1 MNLYEHLPLPVYNA
15 ATERQKGRR
24 GGGFKIPEG
33 RNKSE
38 FSQTASQKAD
48 EIATSFQKIKRKFS
62 NKINPSLIYEIEI
75 NQSVGPETFEKILA
89 SMGIHVLSIAENK
102 KGFWIVF
109 SDDDDLYSFKKKL
122 STYGSDEG
130 PKYDF
135 FNAIESFRDIPKGKK
150 IGKALSE
157 QPLGDMPEF
166 IDIEL
171 WKMGN
176 PQKNEDFIAE
186 LKTTYSDLSIFRI
199 TDKLVTKSFVLLRVK
214 LNGKIFNEIIELKEI
229 ARADRPLIPTFNPF
243 EYRSIDISEMELNA
257 PDENAAGI
265 LIIDSGIISNHPLL
279 EKCVGGEENFQTGE
293 NETQDTAGHG
303 TAVAG
308 CAAYGD
314 LEKCIEDKYF
324 DPSIWIFSAKV
335 MYSER
340 DVNGDTVNATYDPDK
355 LIEHQ
360 FKDAVESF
368 LSNHE
373 YHIKVVNISLGNNN
387 EVWHKNYTRQL
398 PLAALI
404 DELAYTYP
412 GVTFIVS
419 AGNQHPHKI
428 YDSISEITGN
438 YPKYLLENEDFKIIN
453 PATSALAIT
462 VGSIANQVKIEKERY
477 GAEHI
482 KTAIANEYQPSPFS
496 RTGHGIN
503 GMVKPELVEYGGNL
517 ILYKNY
523 GRISE
528 DTRGKIAL
536 LNNQTTENIIRFD
549 YGTSFSAPKVA
560 CLAGRIAN
568 KFPHKSANFINNM
581 LLIGADHPFVPDK
594 HFYGTKDKKTAFK
607 EHLSVCGFGV
617 SDYDRAV
624 NSFDRRAV
632 LFDEGK
638 IGLNQIKVY
647 SLQLPEIFFSKAGK
661 KKITVAL
668 TFNPETRSTRGDSYL
683 GNRMEFHLF
692 HSVNPQI
699 LVEKYGIIS
708 EDTERKGVP
717 DDIKNFEIADF
728 SPGANTRKA
737 GCHQKAWKEYKRE
750 PIRVPSSPISLV
762 LLNFNK
768 WINDENRI
776 QDYCISVIF
785 EHEKENKLYNAI
797 RTNIQLRAKVRQIQ

>member
-1 MNLYEHLPLPVYNA
+1 MNSYEHLSLPVYNA
-15 ATERQKGRR
+15 ATERQKR
-24 GGGFKIPEG
+24 GGGGGFTIPAG

-48 EIATSFQKIKRKFS
+48 AIATSFQEIKRKFS
-62 NKINPSLIYEIEI
+62 GKINPSLIYEIEI
-75 NQSVGPETFEKILA
+75 NQSVSPEAFEKTLT

-102 KGFWIVF
+102 KGYWIVF
-109 SDDDDLYSFKKKL
+109 SDDDDLYGFKEKL

-130 PKYDF
+130 HKYDF
-135 FNAIESFRDIPKGKK
+135 FNAIESFRDIPREEK
-150 IGKALSE
+150 IGNALSE
-157 QPLGDMPEF
+157 RPLGDTPEF

-171 WKMGN
+171 WKMEN
-176 PQKNEDFIAE
+176 PQKNEDFITE

-199 TDKLVTKSFVLLRVK
+199 TDQLVTKSFVLLRVK
-214 LNGKIFNEIIELKEI
+214 LSGKIFNEIIELKEI
-229 ARADRPLIPTFNPF
+229 ARADRPSIPSFNPF
-243 EYRSIDISEMELNA
+243 EYKSIDISEMELNA

-279 EKCVGGEENFQTGE
+279 EKCVGGEESFQTGE
-293 NETQDTAGHG
+293 NEIQDTAGHG

-314 LEKCIEDKYF
+314 LEKCIKDKRF
-324 DPSIWIFSAKV
+324 DPSNWIFSAKV

-340 DVNGDTVNATYDPDK
+340 DVNGNTVKATYDPEK

-373 YHIKVVNISLGNNN
+373 YHIKVVNISLGNED

-404 DELAYTYP
+404 DELAYAYP
-412 GVTFIVS
+412 GVTFVVS
-419 AGNQHPHKI
+419 AGNQDPLKI
-428 YDSISEITGN
+428 YDVISDIADN
-438 YPKYLLENEDFKIIN
+438 YPKYLLENENFKIIN

-462 VGSIANQVKIEKERY
+462 VGSIADQVKIEKERY
-477 GAEHI
+477 GAEQI

-503 GMVKPELVEYGGNL
+503 GMVKPELVECGGNL

-523 GRISE
+523 DRIYE
-528 DTRGKIAL
+528 DIGGKIAL
-536 LNNQTTENIIRFD
+536 LNNQTTENIIRFG

-581 LLIGADHPFVPDK
+581 LLIGADYPFVPDK
-594 HFYGTKDKKTAFK
+594 HFYGTKDKKTALK
-607 EHLSVCGFGV
+607 KHLSVCGFGV

-692 HSVNPQI
+692 HSVNPQV
-699 LVEKYGIIS
+699 LMEKYGIIS

-717 DDIKNFEIADF
+717 GDIKKFEIDDF

-750 PIRVPSSPISLV
+750 PKRVPASPISLV

-785 EHEKENKLYNAI
+785 EHENENKLYNAI
-797 RTNIQLRAKVRQIQ
+797 RTNIQLRTKVRQIL